1 MPAEKKVF
9 LKSGE
14 VEIEPEEVKII
25 DGKLWVKIATIRG

>member
-1 MPAEKKVF
+1 MPEEKKVF

-14 VEIEPEEVKII
+14 VEIEPEEVKEI